1 MKVHHIGYLVKNI
14 DKSIAACRKLGFR
27 VTIDATWDDGRDAY
41 LSFLE
46 NDGYCV
52 ELIAPSKE
60 SDLYPLLKQY
70 NHAPYHMCYQCDNLE
85 ETIHELKAEK
95 FMLFKEP
102 APAPVIGEHARV
114 AFLMNARAGM
124 IELVE
129 E

>member
-14 DKSIAACRKLGFR
+14 DKSIAAFRTLGFR

-102 APAPVIGEHARV
+102 APAPVIGEYARV

>member
-1 MKVHHIGYLVKNI
+1 
-14 DKSIAACRKLGFR
+14 
-27 VTIDATWDDGRDAY
+27 
-41 LSFLE
+41 
-46 NDGYCV
+46 
-52 ELIAPSKE
+52 
-60 SDLYPLLKQY
+60 
-70 NHAPYHMCYQCDNLE
+70 MCYQCDNLE